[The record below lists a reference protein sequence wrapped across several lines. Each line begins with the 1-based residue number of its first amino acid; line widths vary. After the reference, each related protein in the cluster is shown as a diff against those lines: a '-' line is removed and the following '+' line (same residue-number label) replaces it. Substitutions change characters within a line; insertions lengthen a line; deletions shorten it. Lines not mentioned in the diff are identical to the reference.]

1 MQRRPRR
8 VEEGIAAADRAL
20 QIAQQEG
27 TPDDVSYAYTNMTST
42 YLAAS
47 RYNDVARLAVAGL
60 EHARRFGML
69 AS

>member
-60 EHARRFGML
+60 KHARRFGML